1 MKKYFNDKLK
11 IPFLERRKRQKRN
24 RLVEEYRRE
33 EDELKGV
40 FMATMFGVGYLNSGV
55 FAPLI

>member
-1 MKKYFNDKLK
+1 M
-11 IPFLERRKRQKRN
+11 
-24 RLVEEYRRE
+24 EEYRRE